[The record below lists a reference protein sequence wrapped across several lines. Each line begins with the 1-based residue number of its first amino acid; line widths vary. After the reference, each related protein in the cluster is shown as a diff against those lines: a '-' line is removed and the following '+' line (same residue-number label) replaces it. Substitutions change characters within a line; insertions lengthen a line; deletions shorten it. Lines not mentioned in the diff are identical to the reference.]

1 MERNIR
7 RGLRRILGEYR
18 FPTPAPQKG
27 VDAMVS
33 IVSRATRV
41 VRLAAVAAVAASV
54 GMSTGPAWADQPDA
68 DQSQR
73 QVALGAMQWTINSHF
88 LNALKM
94 MMHGSWSTSSG
105 ASWNGK
111 AFSFPVSKGSLSSTA
126 QKADVKYSG
135 SVHFTGVGGRMDL
148 TLADPEI
155 VVNNGDDHVIMSVK
169 SKTMVG

>member
-1 MERNIR
+1 VERNIR

-73 QVALGAMQWTINSHF
+73 QVALGAMQWTKILIF
-88 LNALKM
+88 
-94 MMHGSWSTSSG
+94 
-105 ASWNGK
+105 
-111 AFSFPVSKGSLSSTA
+111 
-126 QKADVKYSG
+126 
-135 SVHFTGVGGRMDL
+135 
-148 TLADPEI
+148 
-155 VVNNGDDHVIMSVK
+155 
-169 SKTMVG
+169 

>member
-33 IVSRATRV
+33 IVSRATRI

-73 QVALGAMQWTINSHF
+73 QVASGAMHW
-88 LNALKM
+88 K
-94 MMHGSWSTSSG
+94 
-105 ASWNGK
+105 
-111 AFSFPVSKGSLSSTA
+111 FSFFECSKSDDA
-126 QKADVKYSG
+126 WIM
-135 SVHFTGVGGRMDL
+135 VH
-148 TLADPEI
+148 E
-155 VVNNGDDHVIMSVK
+155 
-169 SKTMVG
+169 

>member
-27 VDAMVS
+27 VAMVS

-73 QVALGAMQWTINSHF
+73 QVASGAMHWTINSHF
-88 LNALKM
+88 
-94 MMHGSWSTSSG
+94 
-105 ASWNGK
+105 
-111 AFSFPVSKGSLSSTA
+111 
-126 QKADVKYSG
+126 
-135 SVHFTGVGGRMDL
+135 
-148 TLADPEI
+148 
-155 VVNNGDDHVIMSVK
+155 
-169 SKTMVG
+169 